1 MPVPAP
7 RSTDATSITRNS
19 LGPTHSATVWRTLS
33 FRSTIL
39 DYLQQFDLLTWQVS
53 NLTLLPKLKTP
64 FRFPS
69 PAPRSFV
76 HSSINVSG
84 FGCRFTL
91 TVEYKHSIVVKTW
104 DNVSEMIERIVIDG
118 YRRFQRL
125 DLSPIP
131 GLNIVVGDNE
141 SGKST
146 LLEAVS
152 LAFTGRV
159 NGNWASEEL
168 NPYWFHQGRVKRFFE
183 DLRAGGA
190 TSPPE
195 ILIEIYLGEDDEPQ
209 RMRGVHNSIGADCPG
224 VSVSIAPSDDFAE
237 EFRLYLADTPPSILP
252 VEFYGIEWRDFAD
265 NPLHQRPRELA
276 VSYIDARTIRSTSG
290 VDYHTRAM
298 LTDYLDGKERAT
310 ISLAHRRSRQLITDE
325 TLKGINER
333 IAADESF
340 LHDRSVGLQMD
351 QSSRTSWETGIVPQ
365 VDGIPFA
372 MSGQGQQAAMKV
384 ALAMSRRHETAFVL
398 IEEPENHLSH
408 TNLTRLLSRIQML
421 AGDRQQLF
429 VTTHSS
435 FVLNRLGL
443 DRLHLLH
450 DGRTARLTG
459 LDEST
464 VKYFRKLSGYD
475 TLRLVLATKLALVEG
490 PSDAIVLE
498 RAYLDATG
506 THPTDVGID
515 IVAMGGLTFGRALE
529 LCQRLDRSVVV
540 LQDNDGRA
548 PDEVRESVKD
558 FLERG
563 KRELLVSD
571 QSSGTTLEP
580 QLIAINDES
589 LLRKVL
595 GVASNADLNT
605 WMTNNKTESAL
616 RILDSPDSIAYPDY
630 ISEAIELLK

>member
-1 MPVPAP
+1 
-7 RSTDATSITRNS
+7 
-19 LGPTHSATVWRTLS
+19 
-33 FRSTIL
+33 
-39 DYLQQFDLLTWQVS
+39 
-53 NLTLLPKLKTP
+53 
-64 FRFPS
+64 
-69 PAPRSFV
+69 
-76 HSSINVSG
+76 
-84 FGCRFTL
+84 
-91 TVEYKHSIVVKTW
+91 
-104 DNVSEMIERIVIDG
+104 MIERIIIDG
-118 YRRFQRL
+118 YRKFERL

-152 LAFTGRV
+152 LALTGKI
-159 NGNWASEEL
+159 NGNWAREEL

-183 DLRAGGA
+183 DLRAEEA
-190 TSPPE
+190 APPPE

-224 VSVSIAPSDDFAE
+224 VTVRISPSDDFAE
-237 EFRLYLADTPPSILP
+237 EFKAYLVDTPPSILP
-252 VEFYGIEWRDFAD
+252 VEFYEIEWRDFAD
-265 NPLHQRPRELA
+265 NALNHRPKELA
-276 VSYIDARTIRSTSG
+276 VSFIDARTIRSTSG
-290 VDYHTRAM
+290 VDYHTRGM
-298 LTDYLDGKERAT
+298 LSDYLDSKERAT
-310 ISLAHRRSRQLITDE
+310 ISLAHRKSKQQITDE
-325 TLKGINER
+325 TLKEINER
-333 IAADESF
+333 IAVDNSF

-372 MSGQGQQAAMKV
+372 MSGQGQQAAVKV
-384 ALAMSRRHETAFVL
+384 ALAMSRKTASAFLL

-408 TNLTRLLSRIQML
+408 TNLTRLLSRIETL
-421 AGDRQQLF
+421 AGDDQQLF

-450 DGRTARLTG
+450 DGRTARLIG

-506 THPTDVGID
+506 NRPTDDGID

-529 LCQRLDRSVVV
+529 VCHVLDRSVVA
-540 LQDNDGRA
+540 LQDNDGRS
-548 PDEVRESVKD
+548 PDEVRESVKE
-558 FLERG
+558 FLELG
-563 KRELLVSD
+563 KRNLLVSD
-571 QSSGTTLEP
+571 PSMGNTLEP
-580 QLIAINDES
+580 QILAVNDENVM
-589 LLRKVL
+589 RKIL
-595 GVASNADLNT
+595 GVTAKADLHT

-616 RILDSPDSIAYPDY
+616 LILDSPDPIACPDY
-630 ISEAIELLK
+630 ISAAIELLR